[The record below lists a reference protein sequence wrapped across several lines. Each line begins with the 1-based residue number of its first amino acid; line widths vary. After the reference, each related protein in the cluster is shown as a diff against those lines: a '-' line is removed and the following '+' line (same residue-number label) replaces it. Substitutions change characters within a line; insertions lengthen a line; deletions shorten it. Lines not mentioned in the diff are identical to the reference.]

1 MHTYAITSR
10 RAVAT
15 EQRQGSE
22 REKRERAH
30 VDNAVIFEIKD
41 EK

>member
-1 MHTYAITSR
+1 MPSH
-10 RAVAT
+10 
-15 EQRQGSE
+15 QGGLWRQSKDRESE